1 MDQTDQ
7 IEDQIEDQMDMVED
21 NILKVIQNAAQ
32 TMMFV
37 KDTLNLISA
46 VLRTGSNAT
55 NIPFLL
61 THNEQLMQT
70 AQQELKR
77 VLGQLQEQ
85 FQDHPSV
92 QVLAST
98 IAHMEASLNSPI
110 KF

>member
-1 MDQTDQ
+1 MDQMDL
-7 IEDQIEDQMDMVED
+7 IEDQMDMVED

-37 KDTLNLISA
+37 KDTLNLVSA

-61 THNEQLMQT
+61 AHNEYLMQT
-70 AQQELKR
+70 AQQDLKR
-77 VLGQLQEQ
+77 VLGQLQE
-85 FQDHPSV
+85 QDHPSV

-110 KF
+110 LGKSHA